1 MNTANMD
8 ATNKPLPSPET
19 TALVTGGSRGIGL
32 ATAIE
37 LSHHCG
43 NVVITYSSELPS
55 STAEIVDSTNI
66 SAIRCDVRSD
76 EDIDGLFGKI
86 ENDFGYT
93 GIVVANAGI
102 TRDTLLLRM
111 NQSMWDEVLATNLTG
126 VYKTL
131 KRAIQP
137 MIKAHHGKIVLVS
150 SVAGFIGSPGQVN
163 YAATKAGLMGMG
175 RSLARELA
183 SRNINVNI
191 VAPGIVDTEMSAALG
206 EKKLD
211 ELLASVPLRRAAT
224 PEEIAR
230 VISFLASDAAS
241 YITGAVIPVDGGMAM
256 GI

>member
-1 MNTANMD
+1 MNT
-8 ATNKPLPSPET
+8 TNKQTSSSEI

-37 LSHHCG
+37 LSGNCD
-43 NVVITYSSELPS
+43 NVVITYSSELPP
-55 STAEIVDSTNI
+55 STVEIINATNI
-66 SAIRCDVRSD
+66 SAIRCDVRSSEEVD
-76 EDIDGLFGKI
+76 RLFDAIED
-86 ENDFGYT
+86 DFGYA

-111 NQSMWDEVLATNLTG
+111 NQSLWDEVLATNLTG
-126 VYKTL
+126 VYNTL

-137 MIKAHHGKIVLVS
+137 MIKAHCGKIVLVS

-206 EKKLD
+206 QKKLD
-211 ELLASVPLRRAAT
+211 ELLANVPLRRAAS
-224 PEEIAR
+224 PQEIAK
-230 VISFLASDAAS
+230 VISFMTSDAAS